1 MAGDAKMLTL
11 DHIAVAAETLDEGR
25 AFAEDLLGTP
35 FLPGGRHAA
44 MGTHNMLLGLQ
55 DGLYLELIAIDPD
68 AAPPGRARWFGLD
81 TFQGPPRL
89 TNWICRVPDL
99 DAALGRLPA
108 GEPLDLA
115 RGDLRWRMGVP
126 ADGHLPFDDCHPAL
140 IEWQDGRHPMDRLPD
155 SGLRLSA
162 LRVLHPR
169 ADEMQA
175 LLAPV
180 LNDPRVSF
188 VPADTPALEAVIETP
203 AGERVLR

>member
-25 AFAEDLLGTP
+25 AFVEDLLGTP
-35 FLPGGRHAA
+35 LLPGGRHAV

-55 DGLYLELIAIDPD
+55 DGLYFELIAIDPD
-68 AAPPGRARWFGLD
+68 APPPDRPRWFDLD
-81 TFQGPPRL
+81 RFAGPPRL
-89 TNWICRVPDL
+89 TNWICQVPDL
-99 DAALGRLPA
+99 GAALDVLQA
-108 GEPLDLA
+108 GAPLDVA

-126 ADGHLPFDDCHPAL
+126 VDGRLPFDNCHPAL
-140 IEWQDGRHPMDRLPD
+140 IEWQGDVHPMDRLPN

-162 LRVLHPR
+162 LRILHPR

-188 VPADTPALEAVIETP
+188 MLADAPALEAVIETP
-203 AGERVLR
+203 VGERVLR

>member
-1 MAGDAKMLTL
+1 MLTL

-25 AFAEDLLGTP
+25 AFVEGLLGTP
-35 FLPGGRHAA
+35 LLPGGRHAV

-55 DGLYLELIAIDPD
+55 DGLYFELIAIDPD
-68 AAPPGRARWFGLD
+68 APPPDRPRWFDLD
-81 TFQGPPRL
+81 RFAGPPRL
-89 TNWICRVPDL
+89 TNWICRVPEL
-99 DAALGRLPA
+99 DAALDALQA
-108 GEPLDLA
+108 GAPLDVA

-126 ADGHLPFDDCHPAL
+126 VDGRLPFDNCHPAL
-140 IEWQDGRHPMDRLPD
+140 IEWQGDVHPMDRLPN

-162 LRVLHPR
+162 LRILHPR
-169 ADEMQA
+169 AGEMQA

-188 VPADTPALEAVIETP
+188 VPADAPALEAVIETP